1 MQIAL
6 ETGRTIA
13 LARLEQWRTYLG
25 LLCGKP
31 TRAQNDGKILRVI
44 EAARTLCT
52 AGEDPHLI
60 RPRRRTIAGN
70 KKRGTIAGELLPA
83 TTCIALFNSTA
94 LARSDS
100 EPYSSMVVVWF
111 QEEFALPIEDEV
123 LGLIRRIDWE
133 SQAADWNW

>member
-1 MQIAL
+1 MKIAL
-6 ETGRTIA
+6 ETGRSIA
-13 LARLEQWRTYLG
+13 LARLEHWRTYQG

-31 TRAQNDGKILRVI
+31 TQAQNDEKVLRVI
-44 EAARTLCT
+44 EAARTHCA
-52 AGEDPHLI
+52 AGDPHLI
-60 RPRRRTIAGN
+60 RPRRRTIAGDN
-70 KKRGTIAGELLPA
+70 ERGTMAGELLPA

-111 QEEFALPIEDEV
+111 QEEFALPIEDDV

-133 SQAADWNW
+133 SQAVDWNW